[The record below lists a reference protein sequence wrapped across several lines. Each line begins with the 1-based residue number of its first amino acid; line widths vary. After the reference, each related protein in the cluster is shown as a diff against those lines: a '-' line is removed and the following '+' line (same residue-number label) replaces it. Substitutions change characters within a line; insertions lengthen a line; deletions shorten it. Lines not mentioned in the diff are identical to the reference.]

1 MAEITAALVKE
12 LRERTGQGMMECKKA
27 LVAAG
32 GDIEKAID
40 DMRASGA
47 IKAAKKA
54 GNVAAEGAIAAR
66 VEGGRGLL
74 IEVNSQTDFLA
85 LQDDFKA
92 FVKESLDEAFAQKLT
107 EAAPLIAS
115 RESAREA
122 LVAKC
127 GENVNIRRLAR
138 AEGDVV
144 GAYLHG
150 HRIGV
155 LVVLKGGNEELA
167 KHVAMHVAASNPAVL
182 SPSDVSEE
190 LIAKE
195 KEIFLQLNAEKI
207 AGKPENIVE
216 NMVKGRIAK
225 FLAEASLV
233 EQPFVKDPE
242 VISTI
247 TYRELR
253 ELSYMGATVLHED
266 SIFPLRQEGIPI
278 HVLNTNAPQ
287 DPGTMIVENTCSKPK
302 FTITGI
308 AGKKGFASITVEKSM
323 MNTEIGFGRK
333 VLGVFEDNNLSFEHM
348 PSGIDTMTVF
358 VHQNEFAEKEQQVI
372 AGLHRAVQPDSID
385 LESDLALI
393 AVVGRG
399 MRRTRGTAGRIFSAL
414 AHAHVN
420 VKMIDQGSSELN
432 IIIGVE
438 NRDFETAIK
447 AIYDIF
453 VVAQI

>member
-27 LVAAG
+27 LVAAA

-54 GNVAAEGAIAAR
+54 GNIAAEGSIAVR
-66 VEGGRGLL
+66 VEGGSGLI

-92 FVKESLDEAFAQKLT
+92 FVKESIDEAFEKNLT

-127 GENVNIRRLAR
+127 GENVNIRRLTAVSG
-138 AEGDVV
+138 ETV

-155 LVVLKGGNEELA
+155 LVVLKGGNDELA
-167 KHVAMHVAASNPAVL
+167 KHVAMHVAASNPAVV
-182 SPSDVSEE
+182 SPDQVSEE
-190 LIAKE
+190 LVAKE

-216 NMVKGRIAK
+216 NMIKGRITK

-233 EQPFVKDPE
+233 EQAFIMDPE
-242 VISTI
+242 VKVGD
-247 TYRELR
+247 LVKKA
-253 ELSYMGATVLHED
+253 GAEIVSFVRYEVG
-266 SIFPLRQEGIPI
+266 EGIEKAETDFAAE
-278 HVLNTNAPQ
+278 VAAQ
-287 DPGTMIVENTCSKPK
+287 VAASK
-302 FTITGI
+302 
-308 AGKKGFASITVEKSM
+308 
-323 MNTEIGFGRK
+323 
-333 VLGVFEDNNLSFEHM
+333 
-348 PSGIDTMTVF
+348 
-358 VHQNEFAEKEQQVI
+358 Q
-372 AGLHRAVQPDSID
+372 
-385 LESDLALI
+385 
-393 AVVGRG
+393 
-399 MRRTRGTAGRIFSAL
+399 
-414 AHAHVN
+414 
-420 VKMIDQGSSELN
+420 
-432 IIIGVE
+432 
-438 NRDFETAIK
+438 
-447 AIYDIF
+447 
-453 VVAQI
+453 

>member
-54 GNVAAEGAIAAR
+54 GNIAAEGSIAVR
-66 VEGGRGLL
+66 VEGGRGVI

-92 FVKESLDEAFAQKLT
+92 FVKESIDEAFDKNLT
-107 EAAPLIAS
+107 DAAPLIAS

-127 GENVNIRRLAR
+127 GENVNIRRLTAVSG
-138 AEGDVV
+138 ETV

-155 LVVLKGGNEELA
+155 LVVLKGGNDELA
-167 KHVAMHVAASNPAVL
+167 KHVAMHIAASNPAVV
-182 SPSDVSEE
+182 SPDQVSEE
-190 LIAKE
+190 LVAKE

-233 EQPFVKDPE
+233 EQAFIMDPE
-242 VISTI
+242 VKVGD
-247 TYRELR
+247 LVKKA
-253 ELSYMGATVLHED
+253 GAEVVSFVRYEVG
-266 SIFPLRQEGIPI
+266 EGIEKAETDFAAE
-278 HVLNTNAPQ
+278 VAAQ
-287 DPGTMIVENTCSKPK
+287 VAASK
-302 FTITGI
+302 
-308 AGKKGFASITVEKSM
+308 
-323 MNTEIGFGRK
+323 
-333 VLGVFEDNNLSFEHM
+333 
-348 PSGIDTMTVF
+348 
-358 VHQNEFAEKEQQVI
+358 Q
-372 AGLHRAVQPDSID
+372 
-385 LESDLALI
+385 
-393 AVVGRG
+393 
-399 MRRTRGTAGRIFSAL
+399 
-414 AHAHVN
+414 
-420 VKMIDQGSSELN
+420 
-432 IIIGVE
+432 
-438 NRDFETAIK
+438 
-447 AIYDIF
+447 
-453 VVAQI
+453 

>member
-54 GNVAAEGAIAAR
+54 GNIAAEGSIAVR
-66 VEGGRGLL
+66 VEGGRGLI

-92 FVKESLDEAFAQKLT
+92 FVKESIDEAFEKNLT

-127 GENVNIRRLAR
+127 GENVNIRRLTAVSG
-138 AEGDVV
+138 ETV

-155 LVVLKGGNEELA
+155 LVVLKGGNDELA
-167 KHVAMHVAASNPAVL
+167 KHVAMHIAASNPAVV
-182 SPSDVSEE
+182 SPDQVSEE
-190 LIAKE
+190 LVAKE

-233 EQPFVKDPE
+233 EQAFIMDPE
-242 VISTI
+242 VKVGD
-247 TYRELR
+247 LVKKA
-253 ELSYMGATVLHED
+253 GAEVVSFVRYEVG
-266 SIFPLRQEGIPI
+266 EGIEKAETDFAAE
-278 HVLNTNAPQ
+278 VAAQ
-287 DPGTMIVENTCSKPK
+287 VAASK
-302 FTITGI
+302 
-308 AGKKGFASITVEKSM
+308 
-323 MNTEIGFGRK
+323 
-333 VLGVFEDNNLSFEHM
+333 
-348 PSGIDTMTVF
+348 
-358 VHQNEFAEKEQQVI
+358 Q
-372 AGLHRAVQPDSID
+372 
-385 LESDLALI
+385 
-393 AVVGRG
+393 
-399 MRRTRGTAGRIFSAL
+399 
-414 AHAHVN
+414 
-420 VKMIDQGSSELN
+420 
-432 IIIGVE
+432 
-438 NRDFETAIK
+438 
-447 AIYDIF
+447 
-453 VVAQI
+453 